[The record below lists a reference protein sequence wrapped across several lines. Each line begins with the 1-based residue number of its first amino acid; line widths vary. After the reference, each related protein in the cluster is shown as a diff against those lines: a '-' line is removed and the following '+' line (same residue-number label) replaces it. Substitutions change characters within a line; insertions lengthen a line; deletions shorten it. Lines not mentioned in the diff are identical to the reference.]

1 VGVEQRIGSR
11 KERTNGPAG
20 PPTPEAERFAHLAAV
35 VDASSD
41 AILSKTLEGIITSWN
56 ASAERIFG
64 YTAGEIVGQS
74 IRKLIPE
81 ELQDEED
88 VILANLRAGRYIE
101 HYETVRLTKDGR
113 RLDVSLS
120 ISPVK
125 NAEGQ
130 IVGASKIVRDITAR
144 KLADEQLRAATAKFE
159 SVFNQSGIFAGIL
172 DLDGNVL
179 EVNALAV
186 DGCGYRRDD
195 VLGRPFW
202 ETPWWRGSPEIQA
215 RIRLATQQAA
225 RGEAFRETLPYW
237 LADGTERI
245 VEFAM
250 HPIRDELDVVRFLH
264 PTGLDVTERIR
275 AEEALRAREAEER
288 EIAIGLQRALLPE
301 GLVSHPELSFA
312 ARYEA
317 GSAALEVGGDWYD
330 AFMLPDGRVAV
341 TVGDVVGHG
350 LAAAAAMG
358 QLRTAHA
365 ALAQHASGPGQL
377 LTRLD
382 DFVERTRTT
391 DFATVC
397 YGVLDPDT
405 GVLEYASAGHP
416 PMLLVS
422 PSGATRWLDGAQS
435 PPLYGRDGRERA
447 QASVEVEHGSL
458 LLLYSDGLVERRG
471 EHINEGLK
479 RLERAAA
486 SLAGAPIDDVCERLV
501 VALGVEASR
510 EDDVALLAVRYA
522 PATTFRR
529 VFPARPEEL
538 RKLRSAMR
546 EWLARRGLDASD
558 GNALLLA
565 VGEACANAIEH
576 AYLVGATGDVSVEIA
591 EGDGRSLLVEIS
603 DTGSFRAA
611 SWGSED
617 RGRGTD
623 IMRGLTTGFSR
634 DTTPA
639 GTTVRFRLPVKSGL
653 A

>member
-1 VGVEQRIGSR
+1 MVSREQRAVEPRDPQGLCMSE
-11 KERTNGPAG
+11 ERV
-20 PPTPEAERFAHLAAV
+20 AHLAAV

-56 ASAERIFG
+56 ASAERMFG
-64 YTAGEIVGQS
+64 YTADEIVGKS
-74 IRKLIPE
+74 IRKLIPA

-113 RLDVSLS
+113 PLDVSLS

-130 IVGASKIVRDITAR
+130 IVGAAKIVRDITAR
-144 KLADEQLRAATAKFE
+144 KQADENLRAATAKFE

-172 DLDGNVL
+172 DLDGNLL

-186 DGCGYRRDD
+186 DWCGYTRDE
-195 VLGRPFW
+195 VLGRAFW
-202 ETPWWRGSPEIQA
+202 ETPWWRGSAEMQA
-215 RIRLATQQAA
+215 RIRLATECAA
-225 RGEAFRETLPYW
+225 AGEAFCETLTYW

-250 HPIRDELDVVRFLH
+250 HPIRDELGAVRFLH
-264 PTGLDVTERIR
+264 PTGIDVTERVR

-301 GLVSHPELSFA
+301 GLVAHPELSFA

-330 AFMLPDGRVAV
+330 AFTLPDGRVAV

-365 ALAQHASGPGQL
+365 ALAQHATDPGQL

-382 DFVERTRTT
+382 DYLARPRTT

-397 YGVLDPDT
+397 YGVLDPAT

-422 PSGATRWLDGAQS
+422 PTGATRWLDGAQS
-435 PPLYGRDGRERA
+435 PPLYGRDGRARA
-447 QASVEVEHGSL
+447 HASVEIQRGSL
-458 LLLYSDGLVERRG
+458 LLLYSDGLIERRG
-471 EHINEGLK
+471 EHLNEGLR
-479 RLERAAA
+479 RLEAAA
-486 SLAGAPIDDVCERLV
+486 APLAYAPIGDVCERLV
-501 VALGVEASR
+501 VALGVESSR
-510 EDDVALLAVRYA
+510 EDDVAVLAVRYA
-522 PATTFRR
+522 PPATFRR

-538 RKLRSAMR
+538 RGLRTAMR
-546 EWLARRGLDASD
+546 EWLARRGIVDPD
-558 GNALLLA
+558 RNALLLA

-576 AYLVGATGDVSVEIA
+576 AYLDGATGEVSVEIA
-591 EGDGRSLLVEIS
+591 EADGRALHVEVRDS
-603 DTGSFRAA
+603 GSFRAP

-617 RGRGTD
+617 RGRGTS

-634 DTTPA
+634 ESTPA
-639 GTTVRFRLPVKSGL
+639 GTTVRFRLLVNGSP